1 MFLPVP
7 NGSRLDIIF
16 KLKQRGS
23 EMHFVDAKW
32 IVWLTPIL
40 PFINDT
46 EDNVT
51 AILNECVRVGVKGI
65 INFGMG
71 LTLREGDREYYYAAL
86 DRHFPGMKEQYI
98 KRYGNAYELPSPNA
112 KELMGLFQRI
122 CKEKGIL
129 STPDECFRFM
139 QELLDK
145 YRQMS
150 IFDM

>member
-46 EDNVT
+46 EDNIT
-51 AILNECVRVGVKGI
+51 AILNECTRVGVKGI

-86 DRHFPGMKEQYI
+86 DRHFLGMKEQYI

-139 QELLDK
+139 QELPDR

>member
-23 EMHFVDAKW
+23 EIHFVDAKW

-139 QELLDK
+139 QELPDK

>member
-16 KLKQRGS
+16 KLKQMGS

-139 QELLDK
+139 QELPDK